1 MQHDSTVDALV
12 FCSGICPDIELDAGA
27 VFGLPKRRVELD
39 LVGRV
44 AMDSE
49 TPAAARLLKQSA
61 FSRLS
66 EDSLNDLLRR
76 SQVLEAPA
84 GSLLYRGDGPAGL
97 GLLAHGV
104 ARVWIA
110 GPKGRETTI
119 RYAKAGDLLGA
130 PTFLAGPAPVN
141 VSAIAQCKVHYFD
154 AGEVTRQAFSDPVFA
169 LALGRECAFNLYDV
183 IDRMRIAAFGSV
195 RTRTIRH
202 LLDLAIEQGGEQTVV
217 ATLQDLALAVGSV
230 REVVSRTLSELRS
243 EGLIASRNGAIVV
256 IDSKR
261 LRELQE
267 TDAV

>member
-1 MQHDSTVDALV
+1 MKGEED
-12 FCSGICPDIELDAGA
+12 P
-27 VFGLPKRRVELD
+27 VEVD

-44 AMDSE
+44 AMDLE
-49 TPAAARLLKQSA
+49 TPAVVRLLKQSA

-66 EDSLNDLLRR
+66 EASLSDLLRH

-84 GSLLYRGDGPAGL
+84 GSLLYRGDGPARL
-97 GLLAHGV
+97 ALLVHGV

-119 RYAKAGDLLGA
+119 RYAKAGDLLGV
-130 PTFLAGPAPVN
+130 PTFLAGAAPVN

-154 AGEVTRQAFSDPVFA
+154 AGEVTRQALSDPVFA

-217 ATLQDLALAVGSV
+217 ATVQDLALAVGSV
-230 REVVSRTLSELRS
+230 REMVSRTLSELRS
-243 EGLIASRNGAIVV
+243 EGLIASRNGAIVL

-267 TDAV
+267 TDVA